1 MENQTKVI
9 SFFRFEDLRV
19 YDKALDYFTWVM
31 QQTEN
36 TDNIKRTVI
45 LEPLANAAAKVAENI
60 AEGSARHKPQFVQ
73 FLKDAKSA
81 IRNCVVLSTLAFK
94 NGVFT
99 QEQYDQSHET
109 LVEMTKMVGAM
120 IVSLQRNSSE
130 RHNNIQPSISES
142 DFIADDSIS
151 FEY

>member
-1 MENQTKVI
+1 MENQTKIV

-19 YDKALDYFTWVM
+19 YDKALDYFGWVAK
-31 QQTEN
+31 QAEGVN
-36 TDNIKRTVI
+36 EFDRKVI
-45 LEPLANAAAKVAENI
+45 LEPLAVAAAAVAQNI
-60 AEGSARHKPQFVQ
+60 AEGSARHKPQFIQ

-81 IRNCVVLSTLAFK
+81 IRDCVVLTTLAHK

-99 QEQYDQSHET
+99 QEQFEQSHET

-120 IVSLQRNSSE
+120 IVSLQKSAE
-130 RHNNIQPSISES
+130 RTSQSAVSTGSADYMS
-142 DFIADDSIS
+142 DSDLS

>member
-36 TDNIKRTVI
+36 IDNIKRTVI
-45 LEPLANAAAKVAENI
+45 LEPLAVAAAKVAENI
-60 AEGSARHKPQFVQ
+60 AEGSARHKPQFIQ

-130 RHNNIQPSISES
+130 RHSNTQSSISES
-142 DFIADDSIS
+142 DFVADDSIS

>member
-19 YDKALDYFTWVM
+19 YYKALDYFTWVM

-36 TDNIKRTVI
+36 IDNIKRTVI
-45 LEPLANAAAKVAENI
+45 LEPLAVAAAKVAENI
-60 AEGSARHKPQFVQ
+60 AEGSARHKPQFIQ

-130 RHNNIQPSISES
+130 RHSNIQSSISES
-142 DFIADDSIS
+142 DFVADDSIS

>member
-31 QQTEN
+31 QQIGDVNEV
-36 TDNIKRTVI
+36 KRQVI
-45 LEPLANAAAKVAENI
+45 LEPLAIAASKVAENI
-60 AEGSARHKPQFVQ
+60 AEGSARHKPQFIQ
-73 FLKDAKSA
+73 FLKDAKSS
-81 IRNCVVLSTLAFK
+81 IRSCVVLSTLAYK
-94 NGVFT
+94 NGTFS
-99 QEQYDQSHET
+99 QEQYEQSHET

-120 IVSLQRNSSE
+120 IVSLQKTNSE
-130 RHNNIQPSISES
+130 RSSQMPTSSVSES
-142 DFIADDSIS
+142 DFGDSIS

>member
-36 TDNIKRTVI
+36 TDNIKRAVI
-45 LEPLANAAAKVAENI
+45 LEPLAVAAAKVAENI
-60 AEGSARHKPQFVQ
+60 AEGSARHKPQFIQ

-130 RHNNIQPSISES
+130 RHNNIQSSISES
-142 DFIADDSIS
+142 DFVADDSIS

>member
-36 TDNIKRTVI
+36 TDNIKRAVI
-45 LEPLANAAAKVAENI
+45 LEPLAVAAAKVAENI
-60 AEGSARHKPQFVQ
+60 AEGSARHKPQFIQ

-94 NGVFT
+94 NGVFKA
-99 QEQYDQSHET
+99 YPPWR
-109 LVEMTKMVGAM
+109 VFVYGA
-120 IVSLQRNSSE
+120 
-130 RHNNIQPSISES
+130 
-142 DFIADDSIS
+142 
-151 FEY
+151 

>member
-31 QQTEN
+31 QQAEN

-45 LEPLANAAAKVAENI
+45 LEPLAVAAAKVAENI
-60 AEGSARHKPQFVQ
+60 AEGSARHKPQFIQ

-130 RHNNIQPSISES
+130 RHSNTQSSISES
-142 DFIADDSIS
+142 DFVADDSIS

>member
-45 LEPLANAAAKVAENI
+45 LEPLAVAAAKVAENI
-60 AEGSARHKPQFVQ
+60 AEGSARHKPQFIQ

-130 RHNNIQPSISES
+130 RHNNIQSSISES
-142 DFIADDSIS
+142 DFVADDSIS